1 MTRTP
6 EGRNLD
12 GVGAMS
18 RVSQARG
25 PDAPGVMRR
34 VSQAAGLTV
43 AALAICGLVLAAA
56 TLEDLQ
62 PPPGSLQA
70 VTAAVSATRILD
82 RHGTPLSVTLEND
95 WNVHDIVPLHEI
107 PGFLKRAFIHAEDKR
122 FHRHGGPDWIARAA
136 ALRTN
141 LANGRAVRGGSTIT
155 EQVVRIL
162 HPRPRTVW
170 ARWLEGF
177 DAARLEAAFTK
188 NEILGFYLNQVPYAA
203 NRRGVRQAAE
213 YYFSRDLDT
222 LSRKEMLA
230 LAVLVRSPGRLDL
243 YRSGEA
249 VDATIGR
256 LADLMVERGELV
268 PAERERFV
276 EEEFDL
282 KKPELPVSA
291 PHFVSFVKSAVAA
304 GPAPGPWTA
313 TTLDAG
319 FQRTVQDLL
328 DRRLAYTGE
337 KRAEHGAVL
346 VVDNRSRE
354 VLAWVVGGGGDKD
367 GPRTHIDAV
376 KAPRQPGSALKPLLY
391 GLALDS
397 GWTAATV
404 IDDAPLAADVGI
416 GLHAYQNY
424 SRRFY
429 GPISLRDALGNSL
442 NIPALKALHFV
453 GSSAYLGFL
462 RELGFTSLDDHPDVY
477 GDGLALGNGAVSLYE
492 LVQAYSA
499 LANGGRYRPLT
510 VLAEPGRP
518 SLDRQSSGRQS
529 SGRQNSG
536 RQVLSAESASLLA
549 NILSDPD
556 ARSLEFGWASVLNF
570 QAPTAVK
577 TGTSSDFR
585 DAWAV
590 GFDARHTVGVWM
602 GNLDQTPSQGVTG
615 STGPAI
621 LLRGIFTELSR
632 HEEPQPLYLS
642 PGLRRASVCVPDPG
656 SPSRDCVMRDEWF
669 VPATEPAAS
678 HAAPPAYEAIA
689 FLQPTPGLLL
699 AVDPRLPPEHQAFEL
714 RLGGTES
721 GDRVDWR
728 IDGDPYRTL
737 GGSLLWDL
745 SRGTHQVSAEVWR
758 GSRRIA
764 VLDPFGFTV
773 K

>member
-1 MTRTP
+1 MSRTP

-12 GVGAMS
+12 GIGAMS
-18 RVSQARG
+18 RVPQARG
-25 PDAPGVMRR
+25 PEGPGAMRR
-34 VSQAAGLTV
+34 AAQAAGLTV

-62 PPPGSLQA
+62 PPPESLQA
-70 VTAAVSATRILD
+70 VTAAASATRILD

-107 PGFLKRAFIHAEDKR
+107 PGFLKRAFIRAEDKR

-141 LANGRAVRGGSTIT
+141 LANGRAVRGGSTIS
-155 EQVVRIL
+155 EQVVRML

-177 DAARLEAAFTK
+177 EAARLEAAFTK
-188 NEILGFYLNQVPYAA
+188 NEILEFYLNQVPYAA

-230 LAVLVRSPGRLDL
+230 LAVLVRSPSRLDL

-249 VDATIGR
+249 VEATIRR
-256 LADLMVERGELV
+256 LADLLVVRGQLA
-268 PAERERFV
+268 PAERERLV
-276 EEEFDL
+276 GEGIDL

-291 PHFVSFVKSAVAA
+291 PHFVSFVKSAVGA

-319 FQRTVQDLL
+319 VQRTVQGLL

-337 KRAEHGAVL
+337 KQAEHGAVL

-354 VLAWVVGGGGDKD
+354 VLAWVVGGGGDQA

-376 KAPRQPGSALKPLLY
+376 RAPRQPGSALKPLLY
-391 GLALDS
+391 GLVLDS

-404 IDDAPLAADVGI
+404 IDDSPLAAGI
-416 GLHAYQNY
+416 GSGLHAYQNY

-429 GPISLRDALGNSL
+429 GPIGLRDALGNSL

-453 GSSAYLGFL
+453 GSSAYLEFL
-462 RELGFTSLDDHPDVY
+462 RELGFTSLDEHPDVY

-492 LVQAYSA
+492 LVQAYAA

-510 VLAEPGRP
+510 VLTEPGRP
-518 SLDRQSSGRQS
+518 SLGRQS

-556 ARSLEFGWASVLNF
+556 ARALEFGRASVLNF

-590 GFDARHTVGVWM
+590 GFDALHTVGVWM

-621 LLRGIFTELSR
+621 LLRSIFTELSR
-632 HEEPQPLYLS
+632 NQTPQPLYLS
-642 PGLRRASVCVPDPG
+642 PGLRRASVCVPEPG
-656 SPSRDCVMRDEWF
+656 SPSRDCLMRDEWF
-669 VPATEPAAS
+669 VPGTEPAVP
-678 HAAPPAYEAIA
+678 HVAPPAYEAIA

-699 AVDPRLPPEHQAFEL
+699 AVDPRLPPERQAFEF
-714 RLGGTES
+714 RLGGTEP
-721 GDRVDWR
+721 GDRVDWM
-728 IDGDPYRTL
+728 IDGDTHRSP

-745 SRGTHQVSAEVWR
+745 ARGTHQVSAEVWR
-758 GSRRIA
+758 GSTRIA

>member
-1 MTRTP
+1 MSRVPQARGP
-6 EGRNLD
+6 EGL
-12 GVGAMS
+12 GAMS
-18 RVSQARG
+18 RVLQAWVPEG
-25 PDAPGVMRR
+25 HGVMRG
-34 VSQAAGLTV
+34 VSRAAGLTV
-43 AALAICGLVLAAA
+43 VALAICGLVLTAA

-62 PPPGSLQA
+62 HPPGSLQA
-70 VTAAVSATRILD
+70 LTAATSATRILD

-95 WNVHDIVPLHEI
+95 WNAHDIVPLHEI
-107 PGFLKRAFIHAEDKR
+107 PGFLKSAFIQAEDKR

-136 ALRTN
+136 ALRIN

-155 EQVVRIL
+155 EQVARML

-177 DAARLEAAFTK
+177 EAARLEAAFTK
-188 NEILGFYLNQVPYAA
+188 NEILEFYLNQVPYAA

-230 LAVLVRSPGRLDL
+230 LAVLVRSPSRLDL
-243 YRSGEA
+243 YRSGDA
-249 VDATIGR
+249 VGATIRR
-256 LADLMVERGELV
+256 LADLMVERDELA
-268 PAERERFV
+268 PAERERLV
-276 EEEFDL
+276 DEAIDL
-282 KKPELPVSA
+282 KEPELPVSA
-291 PHFVSFVKSAVAA
+291 PHFVSFARSAVAA

-319 FQRTVQDLL
+319 VQRTVQGLL
-328 DRRLAYTGE
+328 DWRLADTGG
-337 KRAEHGAVL
+337 KQAEHGAVL

-354 VLAWVVGGGGDKD
+354 VVAWVVGGGGDRD

-376 KAPRQPGSALKPLLY
+376 RAPRQPGSALKPLLY

-404 IDDAPLAADVGI
+404 IDDAPLAADVGA
-416 GLHAYQNY
+416 GLHAYRNY

-429 GPISLRDALGNSL
+429 GPIGLRDALGNSL

-462 RELGFTSLDDHPDVY
+462 RELGFTSLDEHPDVY

-492 LVQAYSA
+492 LVQAYTA
-499 LANGGRYRPLT
+499 LANGGQYRPLT
-510 VLAEPGRP
+510 VLAE
-518 SLDRQSSGRQS
+518 SGRQPL
-529 SGRQNSG
+529 GRQYSG
-536 RQVLSAESASLLA
+536 RQVLSAEGASLIA
-549 NILSDPD
+549 DILSDPD
-556 ARSLEFGWASVLNF
+556 ARSLEFGRASVLNF

-602 GNLDQTPSQGVTG
+602 GNLDQTPSRGVTG

-621 LLRGIFTELSR
+621 LLRSIFTELSR
-632 HEEPQPLYLS
+632 NREPRPLYLS
-642 PGLRRASVCVPDPG
+642 PGLRRTSVCVPDPG
-656 SPSRDCVMRDEWF
+656 SPSPDCEMREEWF
-669 VPATEPAAS
+669 VPGTEPAAPYES
-678 HAAPPAYEAIA
+678 RPAYEAIA

-699 AVDPRLPPEHQAFEL
+699 AVDPRLPPENQAFEL
-714 RLGGTES
+714 RLGGTEP
-721 GDRVDWR
+721 GDRVDWT
-728 IDGDPYRTL
+728 IDGNLHRSL

-745 SRGTHQVSAEVWR
+745 ARGTHQVSAEVWR

-764 VLDPFGFTV
+764 VLDPFAFTV

>member
-1 MTRTP
+1 
-6 EGRNLD
+6 
-12 GVGAMS
+12 MS
-18 RVSQARG
+18 RAYL
-25 PDAPGVMRR
+25 P
-34 VSQAAGLTV
+34 AGLTV
-43 AALAICGLVLAAA
+43 AVALIVALVLASA
-56 TLEDLQ
+56 TLEDLEA
-62 PPPGSLQA
+62 PPESLQA
-70 VTAAVSATRILD
+70 VTGTATVPRILD
-82 RHGTPLSVTLEND
+82 RHGTPLSVTLQND

-107 PGFLKRAFIHAEDKR
+107 PGFLQRAFIHAEDKR
-122 FHRHGGPDWIARAA
+122 FHRHGGADWIARAVA
-136 ALRTN
+136 MRTN

-177 DAARLEAAFTK
+177 EAARLEAAFAK
-188 NEILGFYLNQVPYAA
+188 HKILEFYLNQVPYAA

-230 LAVLVRSPGRLDL
+230 LAVLVRSPSRLDL

-249 VDATIGR
+249 ADATIRR
-256 LADLMVERGELV
+256 LADLMVERGELA
-268 PAERERFV
+268 PAERERLLD
-276 EEEFDL
+276 EEIAL

-291 PHFVSFVKSAVAA
+291 PHFVSFVKATVTA
-304 GPAPGPWTA
+304 GPAPGAWAA

-319 FQRTVQDLL
+319 VQRAVQDLL

-337 KRAEHGAVL
+337 KRVEHGAVL
-346 VVDNRSRE
+346 VVDNHSRG
-354 VLAWVVGGGGDKD
+354 VLAWVVGGGGNQA

-376 KAPRQPGSALKPLLY
+376 RTPRQPGSALKPLLY

-404 IDDAPLAADVGI
+404 IDDAPLAADVGV

-462 RELGFTSLDDHPDVY
+462 RELGFTSLNDHPDVY
-477 GDGLALGNGAVSLYE
+477 GDGLALGNGEVSLYE
-492 LVQAYSA
+492 LVQAYAA
-499 LANGGRYRPLT
+499 LADGGRFRPLT
-510 VLAEPGRP
+510 VVAEPGRRY
-518 SLDRQSSGRQS
+518 L
-529 SGRQNSG
+529 G
-536 RQVLSAESASLLA
+536 RQVLSTEGASLIA
-549 NILSDPD
+549 DILSDPD
-556 ARSLEFGWASVLNF
+556 ARSLEFGRASVLNF
-570 QAPTAVK
+570 HAPTAVK

-585 DAWAV
+585 DVWAV

-621 LLRGIFTELSR
+621 LLRSIFTELSR
-632 HEEPQPLYLS
+632 NQEPQPLYLS

-656 SPSRDCVMRDEWF
+656 SLSGDCVIREEWF
-669 VPATEPAAS
+669 VPGTEPAVPYV
-678 HAAPPAYEAIA
+678 APLATEAIA

-699 AVDPRLPPEHQAFEL
+699 AVDPRLPPEHQAFEF
-714 RLGGTES
+714 RLGGTEP
-721 GDRVDWR
+721 GDRVDWK

-737 GGSLLWDL
+737 GGRLLWSL
-745 SRGTHQVSAEVWR
+745 TRGTHQVSAEVWR
-758 GSRRIA
+758 SSGRIA
-764 VLDPFGFTV
+764 VLDPLGFTV

>member
-1 MTRTP
+1 MSRTP

-12 GVGAMS
+12 GIGAMS

-25 PDAPGVMRR
+25 HEGPGAMRR
-34 VSQAAGLTV
+34 VSQAVGLTV
-43 AALAICGLVLAAA
+43 VALAICGLVLAAA
-56 TLEDLQ
+56 TLENLQ
-62 PPPGSLQA
+62 PPPGSLQG

-177 DAARLEAAFTK
+177 EAAELEAAFTK
-188 NEILGFYLNQVPYAA
+188 NEILEFYLNQVPYAA

-230 LAVLVRSPGRLDL
+230 LAVLVRSPSRLDL
-243 YRSGEA
+243 YRSGGA
-249 VDATIGR
+249 VEATIRR
-256 LADLMVERGELV
+256 LADLLVVRGQLA
-268 PAERERFV
+268 PAERDRLVGEGI
-276 EEEFDL
+276 DL

-313 TTLDAG
+313 TTLEAG
-319 FQRTVQDLL
+319 VQRTVQGLL

-337 KRAEHGAVL
+337 KQAEHGAVL

-354 VLAWVVGGGGDKD
+354 ILAWVVGGGGDKD

-404 IDDAPLAADVGI
+404 IDDAPLAADIGA

-462 RELGFTSLDDHPDVY
+462 RELGFTSLDEHPDVY

-492 LVQAYSA
+492 LVQAYAA
-499 LANGGRYRPLT
+499 LANGGRFRPLT
-510 VLAEPGRP
+510 VLAESDWKSSGWQ
-518 SLDRQSSGRQS
+518 SSSRQS
-529 SGRQNSG
+529 SG
-536 RQVLSAESASLLA
+536 RQVLSAAGASLLA
-549 NILSDPD
+549 DILSDPD
-556 ARSLEFGWASVLNF
+556 ARSLEFGRASVLNF

-602 GNLDQTPSQGVTG
+602 GNLDQTPSRGVTG

-621 LLRGIFTELSR
+621 LLRSIFTELSR
-632 HEEPQPLYLS
+632 NETPQPLYLS

-669 VPATEPAAS
+669 VRGTEPAVP
-678 HAAPPAYEAIA
+678 HVAPPAYEAIA

-699 AVDPRLPPEHQAFEL
+699 AVDPRLPSEHQAFEL

-758 GSRRIA
+758 GSTRIA

>member
-1 MTRTP
+1 M
-6 EGRNLD
+6 
-12 GVGAMS
+12 
-18 RVSQARG
+18 
-25 PDAPGVMRR
+25 
-34 VSQAAGLTV
+34 AGLMVTGLSATWLNVSRLKV
-43 AALAICGLVLAAA
+43 AGLAASALAIGGFALTAA
-56 TLEDLQ
+56 TLDDLV
-62 PPPGSLQA
+62 PPPESLQSI
-70 VTAAVSATRILD
+70 TAAASVPRILD
-82 RHGTPLSVTLEND
+82 RHGTPLNVTLEND

-141 LANGRAVRGGSTIT
+141 LASGRTVRGGSTIT
-155 EQVVRIL
+155 EQVVRML
-162 HPRPRTVW
+162 HPRPRTLW

-177 DAARLEAAFTK
+177 EAARLQAANTK
-188 NEILGFYLNQVPYAA
+188 DEILEFYLNQVPYAA
-203 NRRGVRQAAE
+203 NRRGVRQAAD

-230 LAVLVRSPGRLDL
+230 LAVLVRSPSRLDL
-243 YRSGEA
+243 YRSREA
-249 VDATIGR
+249 VDATIRR
-256 LADLMVERGELV
+256 LADLMVERGELA
-268 PAERERFV
+268 PAERERLLD
-276 EEEFDL
+276 EEFNL
-282 KKPELPVSA
+282 RKPELPVSA
-291 PHFVSFVKSAVAA
+291 PHFVSFVKSAIAA

-319 FQRTVQDLL
+319 LQRTVQDLL
-328 DRRLAYTGE
+328 DRRLAYTGD

-354 VLAWVVGGGGDKD
+354 VLAWVVGGGGDPA

-376 KAPRQPGSALKPLLY
+376 RAPRQPGSALKPMLY

-404 IDDAPLAADVGI
+404 IDDSPLAAGVGP

-429 GPISLRDALGNSL
+429 GPIGLRDALGNSL

-462 RELGFTSLDDHPDVY
+462 RELGFTSLNEHPDVY

-492 LVQAYSA
+492 LVQAYAA
-499 LANGGRYRPLT
+499 LADGGHFRPLT
-510 VLAEPGRP
+510 VLAEPGR
-518 SLDRQSSGRQS
+518 QSPGRRASGRQT
-529 SGRQNSG
+529 SGRPASG
-536 RQVLSAESASLLA
+536 RQVLSEEGASLIA

-556 ARSLEFGWASVLNF
+556 ARSLEFGRASVLNF

-590 GFDARHTVGVWM
+590 GFDTRHTAGVWM

-621 LLRGIFTELSR
+621 LLRSIFTELSR
-632 HEEPQPLYLS
+632 NEEPQPLYLS
-642 PGLRRASVCVPDPG
+642 PGLRRASVCVSDPG
-656 SPSRDCVMRDEWF
+656 SPSRDCVTREEWF
-669 VPATEPAAS
+669 VPGTEPAGPVTS
-678 HAAPPAYEAIA
+678 PPAYEAIA
-689 FLQPTPGLLL
+689 FRQPTPGLLL
-699 AVDPRLPPEHQAFEL
+699 AMDPRLPPEHQAFEL
-714 RLGGTES
+714 RLDGAEA
-721 GDRVDWR
+721 GDRVDWT

-737 GGSLLWDL
+737 GGSLLWRL
-745 SRGTHQVSAEVWR
+745 RRGTHRVSAEVWR
-758 GSRRIA
+758 GSQRIA
-764 VLDPFGFTV
+764 ALDSFSFTV